1 MCFLGQH
8 GSELRFNVDDAEIG
22 KALIH
27 ATCQDAVVCV
37 KSSQQVTGGT
47 VDAADQ
53 ADVLRDDDVA
63 VTQAAD
69 ENFTSIAKVCRTLQN
84 GPEHSIC
91 ALWLVGEEVIVKAA
105 DRDLHSGHFGG
116 AAANPIHILSGILA
130 GLHDETGRV
139 TLDGFYEGVEETP
152 SQIKAAW
159 DKLASMTTIDEAKP
173 FSS

>member
-27 ATCQDAVVCV
+27 AACQDAVVCV

-63 VTQAAD
+63 VSQAAD
-69 ENFTSIAKVCRTLQN
+69 ENFTSIAKVCRTLQS
-84 GPEHSIC
+84 GPEHSIW
-91 ALWLVGEEVIVKAA
+91 ALWLVGEEVICFPQHLKVPCLFVRLALVAQKINSHT
-105 DRDLHSGHFGG
+105 RDPL
-116 AAANPIHILSGILA
+116 
-130 GLHDETGRV
+130 
-139 TLDGFYEGVEETP
+139 
-152 SQIKAAW
+152 
-159 DKLASMTTIDEAKP
+159 
-173 FSS
+173 